1 VNTGHEI
8 DLNKYRAKSDT
19 KINLSD
25 FDTEYKG
32 NKVDKEESVELLEY
46 GKSRLTE
53 IQDILFADNR
63 YGVLIVFQAMDAAGK
78 DGSIKHIMSGFNPQG
93 VVIHSYK
100 TPNSLELDHDYL
112 WRHYIDLP
120 KRGNIT
126 IFNRSHYE
134 NVLVTKVHPEYI
146 LKENIP
152 GIRSVSDINDTFW
165 ENRYKQINRFEKN
178 IYQNGTVILKFFLH
192 LSKDEQKKRFLER
205 IDTPEKNWKFSP
217 ADVHERSFWK
227 EYKSAY
233 EEAISKTSKDH
244 APWYIVPADNKW
256 FTRFIITAVIY
267 EHLSKLSISYPVVS
281 EETKKELIAAREAL
295 MNEK

>member
-1 VNTGHEI
+1 MNSEHDI
-8 DLNKYRAKSDT
+8 DLNKYLAKSDT

-32 NKVDKEESVELLEY
+32 NKIDKDESVEHLES
-46 GKSRLTE
+46 GKAKLSI
-53 IQDILFADNR
+53 IQDVLFADNR

-100 TPNSLELDHDYL
+100 APNSLELDHDYL

-134 NVLVTKVHPEYI
+134 NVLVTKVHPGYVLNEH
-146 LKENIP
+146 IP
-152 GIRSVSDINDTFW
+152 GINSVTDIDENFW
-165 ENRYKQINRFEKN
+165 NKRYKQINRFEKN
-178 IYQNGTVILKFFLH
+178 IYENGTIILKFFLH
-192 LSKDEQKKRFLER
+192 LSKDEQKKRFLKR
-205 IDTPEKNWKFSP
+205 IDTPEKNWKFSMN
-217 ADVHERSFWK
+217 DVNERSYWK
-227 EYKSAY
+227 EYQSAY
-233 EEAISKTSKDH
+233 EEAISNTSKDH

-256 FTRFIITAVIY
+256 FTRFLITAVIY
-267 EHLSKLSISYPVVS
+267 EHLSKLNINYPGVS
-281 EETKKELIAAREAL
+281 EEMKKELITAREAL

>member
-1 VNTGHEI
+1 M
-8 DLNKYRAKSDT
+8 DLNKYLAKSDT
-19 KINLSD
+19 KINLSH

-32 NKVDKEESVELLEY
+32 NKIDKDESVELLES
-46 GKSRLTE
+46 GKAKLSI
-53 IQDILFADNR
+53 IQDVLFADNR

-100 TPNSLELDHDYL
+100 APNSLELDHDYL

-134 NVLVTKVHPEYI
+134 NVLVTKVHPGYVLNEH
-146 LKENIP
+146 IP
-152 GIRSVSDINDTFW
+152 GINSVTDIDENFW
-165 ENRYKQINRFEKN
+165 NKRYKQINRFEKN
-178 IYQNGTVILKFFLH
+178 IYENGTIILKFFLH
-192 LSKDEQKKRFLER
+192 LSKDEQKKRFLKR
-205 IDTPEKNWKFSP
+205 IDTPEKNWKFSMN
-217 ADVHERSFWK
+217 DVNERSYWK
-227 EYKSAY
+227 EYQSAY
-233 EEAISKTSKDH
+233 EEAISNTSKDH

-256 FTRFIITAVIY
+256 FTRFLITAVIY
-267 EHLSKLSISYPVVS
+267 EHLSKLNINYPGVS
-281 EETKKELIAAREAL
+281 EEMKKELITAREAL

>member
-1 VNTGHEI
+1 VNSEHDIE
-8 DLNKYRAKSDT
+8 LNKYLAKSDT

-32 NKVDKEESVELLEY
+32 NKIDKDESVELLES
-46 GKSRLTE
+46 GKAKLSI
-53 IQDILFADNR
+53 IQDVLFADNR

-100 TPNSLELDHDYL
+100 APNSLELDHDYL

-134 NVLVTKVHPEYI
+134 NVLVTKVHPGYVLNEH
-146 LKENIP
+146 IP
-152 GIRSVSDINDTFW
+152 GINSVTDIDENFW
-165 ENRYKQINRFEKN
+165 NKRYKQINRFEKN
-178 IYQNGTVILKFFLH
+178 IYENGTIILKFFLH
-192 LSKDEQKKRFLER
+192 LSKDEQKKRFLKR
-205 IDTPEKNWKFSP
+205 IDTPEKNWKFSMN
-217 ADVHERSFWK
+217 DVNERSYWK
-227 EYKSAY
+227 EYQSAY
-233 EEAISKTSKDH
+233 EEAISNTSKDH

-256 FTRFIITAVIY
+256 FTRFLITAVIY
-267 EHLSKLSISYPVVS
+267 EHLSKLNINYPGVS
-281 EETKKELIAAREAL
+281 EEMKKELITAREAL